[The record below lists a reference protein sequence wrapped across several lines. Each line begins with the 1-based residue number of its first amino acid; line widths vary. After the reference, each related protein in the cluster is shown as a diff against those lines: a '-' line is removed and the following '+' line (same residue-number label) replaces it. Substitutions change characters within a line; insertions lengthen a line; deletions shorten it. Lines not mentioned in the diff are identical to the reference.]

1 VAEPE
6 SKAQIV
12 VNDQNHFHMF
22 ELTDLSPKQSIRQN
36 VSVLLSNTC
45 HVVSGESSAKVEVGR
60 EKV

>member
-1 VAEPE
+1 
-6 SKAQIV
+6 
-12 VNDQNHFHMF
+12 MF